1 MEAKSCVFSET
12 TLLIPQ
18 PAPYLAVKMRG
29 LGLSIALLMVILC
42 AVRNSLPFLHPFL
55 LCLFKHRQIPLLA
68 KSHTRTLL
76 CGMLHPDLTIV
87 CHYCRCNG
95 ISGESCRGWIYCFA
109 VILVADN
116 DTAALMSW
124 DLTLL
129 LPQVGLELSSPL
141 PPPVAPCCLPKPV
154 HLAVSRLNAPVACPH
169 FLLCGSRL
177 LLRAENCWALA
188 CSSYLWGVRASVCP
202 LPPGA
207 SAGLCACFMGQ
218 RLLKTSLPL
227 GTPTL
232 WPV

>member
-76 CGMLHPDLTIV
+76 CGMSHPDLTIV

-95 ISGESCRGWIYCFA
+95 VSGESCRGWIYCFA

-129 LPQVGLELSSPL
+129 LPQVGLELSSPRHPQL
-141 PPPVAPCCLPKPV
+141 L
-154 HLAVSRLNAPVACPH
+154 LAACPSL
-169 FLLCGSRL
+169 FIWLFPGLML
-177 LLRAENCWALA
+177 Q
-188 CSSYLWGVRASVCP
+188 
-202 LPPGA
+202 LPVPTSCCAGA
-207 SAGLCACFMGQ
+207 GCFWEQRTAGH
-218 RLLKTSLPL
+218 
-227 GTPTL
+227 
-232 WPV
+232 